1 MSKSKERAKSSVKEL
16 VKRLREKFEA
26 FLSNHDPAM
35 IIIMSV
41 AVIIWSV
48 AALIVVFSMLF
59 GFWDIIGSDAWYI
72 VITPFLPFVVI
83 ALLTVSQIIFISIVT
98 GIEKL
103 LTKFEERVKCYAE
116 SQRAEK
122 RESHFTKVAKK
133 ISDDTLELILKR
145 SQIFSIS
152 IYLQFAACIMIGLIA
167 LKEPYD
173 GNVQKA
179 LIRFSVPIATYTV
192 GLILF
197 GIYHYFDNVH
207 LAKAQLKKLNDEK
220 DEAENEC

>member
-1 MSKSKERAKSSVKEL
+1 MSKSKERAKNLAKEL
-16 VKRLREKFEA
+16 VKRLREKFEK
-26 FLSNHDPAM
+26 FVNSHDPS
-35 IIIMSV
+35 IVIIMSV
-41 AVIIWSV
+41 AVIIWSA
-48 AALIVVFSMLF
+48 AALIVMFSMLF
-59 GFWDIIGSDAWYI
+59 GFWDIIGSDAFYI
-72 VITPFLPFVVI
+72 VITPFLPFVLI
-83 ALLTVSQIIFISIVT
+83 AFIVLVQFVFITVAT

-103 LTKFEERVKCYAE
+103 CTKFEARVKRYAA
-116 SQRAEK
+116 SRRAEK

-179 LIRFSVPIATYTV
+179 LIRFSVPIATYVV

-197 GIYHYFDNVH
+197 GIYEYFDKVNT
-207 LAKAQLKKLNDEK
+207 AKSRLKKQEEEK
-220 DEAENEC
+220 QEVENEC

>member
-1 MSKSKERAKSSVKEL
+1 MSKSKERAKSLVKEL
-16 VKRLREKFEA
+16 IKSLREKFEA

-59 GFWDIIGSDAWYI
+59 GFWDIIGSDAFYI
-72 VITPFLPFVVI
+72 VITPFLPFAAI
-83 ALLTVSQIIFISIVT
+83 ALLTLSQIIFITIVEC
-98 GIEKL
+98 IEKL
-103 LTKFEERVKCYAE
+103 LTKFEERVKRYAK
-116 SQRAEK
+116 SRRTEK

-152 IYLQFAACIMIGLIA
+152 IYSQFAACIMIGLIA

-179 LIRFSVPIATYTV
+179 LIRFSVPIATYVV
-192 GLILF
+192 GLVLF
-197 GIYHYFDNVH
+197 GIYHYFDSVH
-207 LAKAQLKKLNDEK
+207 LAKVQLKKLNDEK
-220 DEAENEC
+220 QEADNEC

>member
-1 MSKSKERAKSSVKEL
+1 MLNK
-16 VKRLREKFEA
+16 LRQQFEKFI
-26 FLSNHDPAM
+26 NNYDPAFV
-35 IIIMSV
+35 IIISV
-41 AVIIWSV
+41 VVIIWSV
-48 AALIVVFSMLF
+48 ALLIVMFSMLF
-59 GFWDIIGSDAWYI
+59 GFWDIIGSDAFYI
-72 VITPFLPFVVI
+72 VITPFLPFAII
-83 ALLTVSQIIFISIVT
+83 AFFTLVQFVFITATT

-103 LTKFEERVKCYAE
+103 LTKFEERAKRYAE
-116 SQRAEK
+116 SRRTEK

-152 IYLQFAACIMIGLIA
+152 IYLQFAACVMIGLIA

-179 LIRFSVPIATYTV
+179 LIRFSVPIATYVV

-197 GIYHYFDNVH
+197 VIYEYFDEVNT
-207 LAKAQLKKLNDEK
+207 AKS
-220 DEAENEC
+220 

>member
-1 MSKSKERAKSSVKEL
+1 MSKSKERAKSLVKEL

-83 ALLTVSQIIFISIVT
+83 ALLTVSQIIFISVVT

-103 LTKFEERVKCYAE
+103 LTKFEERVKRYAE

-122 RESHFTKVAKK
+122 RESRFTKVAKK

-179 LIRFSVPIATYTV
+179 LIRFSVPIATYVV

-197 GIYHYFDNVH
+197 CIYQYFDNVH
-207 LAKAQLKKLNDEK
+207 LAKSQLKKLEEEK
-220 DEAENEC
+220 QESENEC